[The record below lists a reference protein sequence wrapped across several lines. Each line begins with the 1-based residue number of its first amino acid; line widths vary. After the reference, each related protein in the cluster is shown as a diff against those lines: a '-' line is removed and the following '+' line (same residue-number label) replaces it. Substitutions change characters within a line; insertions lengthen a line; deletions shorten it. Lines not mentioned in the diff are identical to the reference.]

1 MDTGAKVSSAQT
13 GPSNLLT
20 EKFMKAVI
28 DGRGM
33 AEPGGAGGSFS
44 FPPPSIFR
52 KNKEIKP

>member
-13 GPSNLLT
+13 GPSNLLP

-44 FPPPSIFR
+44 FPPPPPFFE
-52 KNKEIKP
+52 KIKK